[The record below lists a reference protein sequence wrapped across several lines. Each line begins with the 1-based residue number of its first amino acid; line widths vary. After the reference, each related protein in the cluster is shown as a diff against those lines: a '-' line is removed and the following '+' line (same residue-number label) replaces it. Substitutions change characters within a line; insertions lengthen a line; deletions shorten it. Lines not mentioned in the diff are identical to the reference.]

1 MTDLSPII
9 AANVI
14 VLFAFFAR
22 SFSGFGAAL
31 LSIPLLA
38 QFFELKFIV
47 PVECALEVILSLI
60 LVPKVLRDVHRR
72 DLLFMLGGALIG
84 SLVGVHVLQVVADQ
98 TLKRILGATI
108 VLVALNL
115 LLRKTRPHREISQKW
130 SGLAGLSGGVL
141 GGMFGTSGPAYV
153 TYLSYQK
160 RETRQFRATLITLFA
175 IEYSWRLAI
184 FAWNGL
190 YTLEGVKWSCLL
202 APAVIVATIAGRVAH
217 LQVDERVFRLFVAG
231 LLFLSG
237 ILCFT

>member
-1 MTDLSPII
+1 MTNLSPVI

-14 VLFAFFAR
+14 VLFAFFVR

-47 PVECALEVILSLI
+47 PVECTLEVVLSLI
-60 LVPKVLRDVHRR
+60 LVPKVFRDVHRR
-72 DLLFMLGGALIG
+72 DFLFMLGGALVG
-84 SLVGVHVLQVVADQ
+84 SLVGIYVLEVVPDQ

-108 VLVALNL
+108 LLVALNL
-115 LLRKTRPHREISQKW
+115 LLRKGRPHSEISQKW
-130 SGLAGLSGGVL
+130 SAFAGLSGGIL

-160 RETRQFRATLITLFA
+160 REKRQFRATLITLFA
-175 IEYSWRLAI
+175 IEYSWRFGVFI
-184 FAWNGL
+184 WNGL
-190 YTLEGVKWSCLL
+190 YSLEGVKWSCLL

-217 LQVDERVFRLFVAG
+217 LQVDERLFRLFVAG
-231 LLFLSG
+231 LLFVSG
-237 ILCFT
+237 TLCFT